1 MVGIHLVANYFTGS
15 AIAWFQYGML
25 VKLSASIEITLSSST
40 FFEEHKT
47 TIPSNIYVMLLHVLG
62 LKCSLTYN
70 VNSKT
75 ISIYLMV
82 RHQ

>member
-62 LKCSLTYN
+62 LKYSLTYN

>member
-1 MVGIHLVANYFTGS
+1 MVGIYFSANYFTDS

-40 FFEEHKT
+40 FFEEHKA

-62 LKCSLTYN
+62 PKYSVTYN

-82 RHQ
+82 

>member
-1 MVGIHLVANYFTGS
+1 MVGIHLVANWFTGS

-62 LKCSLTYN
+62 LKYSLTYN